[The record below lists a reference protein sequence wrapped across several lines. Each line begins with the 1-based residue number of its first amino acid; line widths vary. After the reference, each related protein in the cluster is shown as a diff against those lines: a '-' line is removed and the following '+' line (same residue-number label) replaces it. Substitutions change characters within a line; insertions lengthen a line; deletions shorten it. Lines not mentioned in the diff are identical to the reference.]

1 MSELAASRP
10 FRVLSLD
17 GGGIR
22 GLIPAVLLS
31 ELERRSGKPICDLF
45 DLIAGTSTGGVLALG
60 LTCPDPASVAD
71 DPAGRPSPLYS
82 AEKLADLYARDGAR
96 IFRRS
101 VWHRLRSV
109 GVLAE
114 EKYQSGGVEEVL
126 GTYFGDAR
134 LTHALTSVLV
144 TAYDLELRKPHFF
157 KSHKAASDD
166 RRDFLIRDAARATV
180 AAPTYFEPAR
190 VRVRPGEDWI
200 TLVDGGVYAN
210 NPAACALVEAMA
222 FWKRPPSE
230 VLLLSLGTGEYTK
243 PILFEDA
250 RGWGLAR
257 WAQPILDVV
266 FDGVN
271 DTVDYQ
277 AASLLAPFDG
287 SAGYA
292 RFQPQISRHMESMD
306 NVDPLNV
313 RALRITAKQLIRDH
327 DRDLDRWADALA

>member
-1 MSELAASRP
+1 VSVRPGQRP

-22 GLIPAVLLS
+22 GLIPALFLT
-31 ELERRSGKPICDLF
+31 ELERRAGKPICDLF
-45 DLIAGTSTGGVLALG
+45 DLVAGTSTGGILALG

-71 DPAGRPSPLYS
+71 DPDGRPSPLYS
-82 AEKLADLYARDGAR
+82 ARRLADLYARDGER

-101 VWHRLRSV
+101 VWHRIRSV

-114 EKYQSGGVEEVL
+114 EKYQSEGVDEL
-126 GTYFGDAR
+126 LRAYFGDAR
-134 LTHALTSVLV
+134 LTHALAAVLV

-157 KSHKAASDD
+157 KSHKAESDD

-190 VRVRPGEDWI
+190 IRVRPGEDWV

-210 NPAACALVEAMA
+210 NPAACALVEAMS
-222 FWKRPPSE
+222 FWKRPASE

-243 PILFEDA
+243 PILFEEA

-277 AASLLAPFDG
+277 AGSLLAPFDG
-287 SAGYA
+287 RVGYT
-292 RFQPQISRHMESMD
+292 RVQPRIAQHMEQMD
-306 NVDPLNV
+306 DVDPLNL
-313 RALRITAKQLIRDH
+313 RALRIVAKQVIH
-327 DRDLDRWADALA
+327 QYDRDLDRWAEALD

>member
-1 MSELAASRP
+1 MSRRSGSRP

-22 GLIPAVLLS
+22 GLIPALLLS

-45 DLIAGTSTGGVLALG
+45 DLVAGTSTGGILALG
-60 LTCPDPASVAD
+60 LTCPDPGSVAD

-82 AEKLADLYARDGAR
+82 AQMLADLYARDGER
-96 IFRRS
+96 IFRRT
-101 VWHRLRSV
+101 VWHRIRSV

-114 EKYQSGGVEEVL
+114 EKYESDGVDEVL
-126 GTYFGDAR
+126 QAFFGDAR
-134 LTHALTSVLV
+134 LTHALTPVLV
-144 TAYDLELRKPHFF
+144 TAYDLELRRPHFF
-157 KSHKAASDD
+157 KSHKAERND

-190 VRVRPGEDWI
+190 IRVRPGEDWV

-222 FWKRPPSE
+222 FWERSPSD

-243 PILFEDA
+243 PILYEDA

-277 AASLLAPFDG
+277 VSSLLAPFDG
-287 SAGYA
+287 SVGYT
-292 RFQPQISRHMESMD
+292 RIQPRIAQHMESMD
-306 NVDPLNV
+306 DIDPLNL
-313 RALRITAKQLIRDH
+313 RSLRIVANQVIHQYDGE
-327 DRDLDRWADALA
+327 LDRWAKVLA

>member
-1 MSELAASRP
+1 MSSPSDRRP
-10 FRVLSLD
+10 FRILSLD

-22 GLIPAVLLS
+22 GLIPALVLS
-31 ELERRSGKPICDLF
+31 ELERRSGKPVCDLF
-45 DLIAGTSTGGVLALG
+45 DLVAGTSTGGILALG
-60 LTCPDPASVAD
+60 LTCPDPASVVD
-71 DPAGRPSPLYS
+71 DPDGRPSPLYS
-82 AEKLADLYARDGAR
+82 ARALADLYARDGGR

-114 EKYQSGGVEEVL
+114 EKYQSEGVDEL
-126 GTYFGDAR
+126 LRAYFGDAR

-157 KSHKAASDD
+157 KSHKAEADD

-190 VRVRPGEDWI
+190 IRVRPGEDWA

-230 VLLLSLGTGEYTK
+230 VRLLSLGTGEYTK
-243 PILFEDA
+243 PILYEEA

-287 SAGYA
+287 NTGYT
-292 RFQPQISRHMESMD
+292 RIQPLISQDMESMD
-306 NVDPLNV
+306 DVDPLNV
-313 RALRITAKQLIRDH
+313 RALQIVAKQVIHQYDGE
-327 DRDLDRWADALA
+327 LDRWAAALS